1 MKDWV
6 RQASEARPDHRAVEA
21 AAGTLTYSQL
31 DSEADAA
38 ARRLAAL
45 GVGEG
50 DRVATTLPPGLD
62 FAVLLH
68 AVPRLGAALVP
79 VNTRLPEAEQRR
91 QAHLAGADTVIDSPL
106 DGLEADPELRT
117 ELDPSAVHTV
127 LFTSGTTGEPKPVE
141 LTAGNQDA
149 AAAAAWAGIGTD
161 PGDRWLCVLPLFHI
175 AGLAILVRSAR
186 EGTTAVIHERFEAK
200 ECIEALQTCTLVSL
214 VATQLH
220 RLRDVGLE
228 APGALRA
235 VLLGGGP
242 IPPEL
247 LGWRWRRPPRSL
259 HLRHDRDLL
268 PDRGH
273 RARRARRAG
282 AAGRGDRDRRPRT
295 DPGERPDGRPRR
307 ALPGRRLHTGDLGWF
322 DRHGRLHVEG
332 RLKDVIVTGGENVA
346 PPAVEAV
353 LAAHPS
359 VGDAAVAGVPD
370 AEWGEAI
377 TAFVVERAPVSDYEL
392 LAFCRERLAGY
403 QVPKRVI
410 RVDALPRGAGGKL
423 LRDRL
428 GTGG

>member
-1 MKDWV
+1 M
-6 RQASEARPDHRAVEA
+6 
-21 AAGTLTYSQL
+21 
-31 DSEADAA
+31 
-38 ARRLAAL
+38 
-45 GVGEG
+45 
-50 DRVATTLPPGLD
+50 ATTLPPGLD

-79 VNTRLPEAEQRR
+79 VNTRLPEPEQRR
-91 QAHLAGADTVIDSPL
+91 QAQLAGADAVIDSPL
-106 DGLEADPELRT
+106 DGLEADPALRT
-117 ELDPSAVHTV
+117 ELDPSAIHTV

-161 PGDRWLCVLPLFHI
+161 PDDRWLCALPLFHI

-186 EGTTAVIHERFEAK
+186 EGTTAVVHDRFEAK
-200 ECIEALQTCTLVSL
+200 ECIEAFQSCTLVSL

-220 RLRDVGLE
+220 RLREAGLDE
-228 APGALRA
+228 PGALRG

-247 LGWRWRRPPRSL
+247 LAWAMEAG
-259 HLRHDRDLL
+259 L
-268 PDRGH
+268 P
-273 RARRARRAG
+273 ARCTYG
-282 AAGRGDRDRRPRT
+282 MT
-295 DPGERPDGRPRR
+295 ETCSQVVVTEPGELAGPP
-307 ALPGRRLHTGDLGWF
+307 LPGAEIEIAARGQILVSGPMVAPGELSPDARLHTGDLGWF
-322 DRHGRLHVEG
+322 YRHGRLHVEG

-410 RVDALPRGAGGKL
+410 RVDALPRGAGGSCSATAWARAAN
-423 LRDRL
+423 LRADDLRQGRRPLQARRQDRRHPRL
-428 GTGG
+428 RLSGPRPCAEPQGLRGERRGRVA